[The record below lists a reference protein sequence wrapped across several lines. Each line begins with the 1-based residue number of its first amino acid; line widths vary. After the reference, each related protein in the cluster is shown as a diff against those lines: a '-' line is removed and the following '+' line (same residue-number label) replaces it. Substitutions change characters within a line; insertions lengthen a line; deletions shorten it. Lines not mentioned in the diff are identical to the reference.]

1 MGARASPQL
10 HIVPPPTEPHSL
22 ASARSAGA
30 SIVAQIAQIQ
40 IAARDNETQLALADE
55 ALRATHACNS
65 RLFDA
70 HASLQTQLVE
80 AQQTIRELE
89 QQREMSESAR
99 RQSEARFDELQ
110 VEHSHTLRLLDE
122 NRSRVRSLD
131 GQLAT
136 VDAELHAAQNG
147 NDALREVRC
156 RLENE
161 IKQLRKDQAQINS
174 QMLNERD
181 AASTASAEA
190 TVRAK
195 SDLEALRL
203 ELGSRLRA
211 EQESTVSLSEEI
223 RAIRGEAQHL
233 RSANESLRDGRSR
246 LEEELQQLRSDC
258 DSMKLAIQHKDEIH
272 RADIFRIESKC
283 AADASQAA
291 LETERLRQEMAN
303 ERQLAQQALTEAKE
317 ETARAR
323 LEALHA
329 REDALHWQK
338 RSGP

>member
-1 MGARASPQL
+1 
-10 HIVPPPTEPHSL
+10 VPFLCWPRWLVPAPEPSRRHEWRRRRLWLL
-22 ASARSAGA
+22 A
-30 SIVAQIAQIQ
+30 I
-40 IAARDNETQLALADE
+40 
-55 ALRATHACNS
+55 
-65 RLFDA
+65 
-70 HASLQTQLVE
+70 LV
-80 AQQTIRELE
+80 
-89 QQREMSESAR
+89 
-99 RQSEARFDELQ
+99 Q

-272 RADIFRIESKC
+272 RTKLRE
-283 AADASQAA
+283 ASRKVP
-291 LETERLRQEMAN
+291 LN
-303 ERQLAQQALTEAKE
+303 
-317 ETARAR
+317 
-323 LEALHA
+323 
-329 REDALHWQK
+329 
-338 RSGP
+338 SGG